1 MPAAQPGAADEQAD
15 AELRTGMRQLWQT
28 GWMQQNVRMVVACF
42 LTEYMSMHWYA
53 ACVRPV
59 LVLTLVG
66 WDSDPCL
73 PVNSGCGGHF
83 DMVLCAG
90 YTAAGGS
97 TTPWMTL
104 IWPSTP

>member
-1 MPAAQPGAADEQAD
+1 
-15 AELRTGMRQLWQT
+15 MRQLWQT

-53 ACVRPV
+53 ACAGSDMMH
-59 LVLTLVG
+59 TLIE
-66 WDSDPCL
+66 WASKCCL
-73 PVNSGCGGHF
+73 PVDSGRYGRF
-83 DMVLCAG
+83 DMVPCAG

-97 TTPWMTL
+97 TTPWMMP